1 MVIDSITDGIVI
13 DHITSGMSMVLYKY
27 LGLDRLTCSVA
38 IIKNAPSSKNGKKD
52 IITRDRPI
60 DIDIDVLGYLD
71 PGVSVNVIEHGEI
84 VKKFHPELPE
94 KLVGVIK
101 CKNPRCISQD
111 EQELTHIFKLTDRE
125 NRIYRCI
132 YCESKAKTRGKFNEH
147 LS

>member
-1 MVIDSITDGIVI
+1 MVIDSINNGIVI
-13 DHITSGMSMVLYKY
+13 DHITSGMSMTLYRF
-27 LGLDRLTCSVA
+27 LNLDKLTCSVA

-52 IITRDRPI
+52 IIKIDNLI

-71 PGVSVNVIEHGEI
+71 PGVSVNTIKDGKI
-84 VKKFHPELPE
+84 VSKFKPELPE
-94 KLVGVIK
+94 KIVGVIR

-132 YCESKAKTRGKFNEH
+132 YCESKAK
-147 LS
+147 